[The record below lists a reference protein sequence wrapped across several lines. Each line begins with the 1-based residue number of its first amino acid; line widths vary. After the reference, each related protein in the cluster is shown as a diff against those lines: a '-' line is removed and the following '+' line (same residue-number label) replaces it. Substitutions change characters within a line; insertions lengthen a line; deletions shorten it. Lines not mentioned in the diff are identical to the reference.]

1 MKKRIR
7 SLSAEELSESLQKL
21 GLPKYRTKQI
31 EEWLWK
37 NPVKSFEEMT
47 NLSKEL
53 RTQLEGEFDLTF
65 SETTLTQVSEDGT
78 IKLGIQLF
86 DNRIVEGVLIPS
98 DDRMT
103 ACVSSQVGC
112 SLSCAFCATGFLK
125 RERNLDA
132 SEIVDQLRSLQDH
145 SISHYGKPLSNIVF
159 MGMGEPLLNYDQVI
173 RSIQIVTS
181 PDGLGMSPKRITIST
196 SGISRGIIR
205 LAEEN
210 KKFNL
215 ALSLHAAN
223 DEKRDQIMDVNK
235 SNPIQSV
242 MESLKYF
249 YKKTGNK
256 ITFEYILFKDFNDSA
271 QDAKQLT
278 ELCKQV
284 PAFVNIIEY
293 NPVEGTHFQKPDPYQ
308 FKKFIDILE
317 TNGVTVKVRRSRGK
331 DIDAACGQLANKITN
346 AD

>member
-7 SLSAEELSESLQKL
+7 SLSSEELLHALQEL
-21 GLPKYRTKQI
+21 GLPKYRAKQI

-37 NPVKSFEEMT
+37 NPVTRFDEMT

-53 RTQLEGEFDLTF
+53 RNQLSESFDLIF
-65 SETTLTQVSEDGT
+65 SETTHTQISNDGT
-78 IKLGIQLF
+78 IKVGIQLY
-86 DNRIVEGVLIPS
+86 DQRIVEGVLIPS
-98 DDRMT
+98 DDRTT

-132 SEIVDQLRSLQDH
+132 SEIVDQLRSLQDL
-145 SISHYGKPLSNIVF
+145 SIQHHGKPLTNIVF
-159 MGMGEPLLNYDQVI
+159 MGMGEPLLNYDQVM

-215 ALSLHAAN
+215 ALSLHAAI
-223 DEKRDQIMDVNK
+223 DKKRDEIMDVNK
-235 SNPIQSV
+235 SNPIASV

-256 ITFEYILFKDFNDSA
+256 VTFEYILFKDFNDSDEDA
-271 QDAKQLT
+271 QALIQ
-278 ELCKQV
+278 LCKQV

-293 NPVEGTHFQKPDPYQ
+293 NPVEGTHFEKPDAYA
-308 FKKFIDILE
+308 FKKFIDTPYRDWE
-317 TNGVTVKVRRSRGK
+317 TDRKSTRLNSSH
-331 DIDAACGQLANKITN
+331 
-346 AD
+346 